1 MPDKNSISQ
10 YGKPIVGILISW
22 AGLFGFVLAVGGEQ
36 FRARWAVTLCIL
48 FVHWV
53 IITYLIWMV
62 AEFRKVSFAAPTV
75 KNLQLEDKILLVTP
89 KDWLGMSV
97 AVLVYVQEDSYER
110 LLCAGVV
117 INQQGNGLIQIKL
130 DVEVLEQEQVNMI
143 HQKLTSSD
151 LGRIVIKPGQG

>member
-1 MPDKNSISQ
+1 
-10 YGKPIVGILISW
+10 
-22 AGLFGFVLAVGGEQ
+22 
-36 FRARWAVTLCIL
+36 
-48 FVHWV
+48 
-53 IITYLIWMV
+53 MV